1 MVSANTAA
9 SSSTQELII
18 SVDIGTT
25 STRAIAFNKLAQV
38 ISTVQVEYDQSASIR
53 VDTMPDLVADL
64 TRYAC
69 SPFAMRV

>member
-25 STRAIAFNKLAQV
+25 STRAIAFNKLAEV
-38 ISTVQVEYDQSASIR
+38 VSTVQVEYDQSTSGPTRRVIR
-53 VDTMPDLVADL
+53 QLI
-64 TRYAC
+64 
-69 SPFAMRV
+69 